1 MSFFPI
7 KGSSGHSLQLLTN
20 MLKNNQ
26 VTIPVMN
33 NKDYMEKHIRYT
45 HGEKKWYCEKCPNVF
60 TSRERLKVHF
70 DAQHVHATC
79 EICGALVKGLYNMKR
94 HKSVEHDPKV

>member
-1 MSFFPI
+1 
-7 KGSSGHSLQLLTN
+7 
-20 MLKNNQ
+20 MLMNNQ